1 MKIST
6 FPGDLKLFNR
16 GPDIDDTAA
25 NKLVLYNGTEE
36 YDTGQENMRG
46 DWQGKQDCPTDLVI
60 CGLQTRVE
68 EKFQGDNT
76 ALNGVVLLCCVP
88 ITTGRFITFT
98 VVYSHDLRMYFRIR
112 QIKFHISLLWN

>member
-6 FPGDLKLFNR
+6 FPGDLKLFNS

-25 NKLVLYNGTEE
+25 NKLVLYNGSEK
-36 YDTGQENMRG
+36 YDTGQDNMRG

-68 EKFQGDNT
+68 EKFEGDNT

-88 ITTGRFITFT
+88 VTTGRFITFT
-98 VVYSHDLRMYFRIR
+98 MIYSHDLRMYFRIR